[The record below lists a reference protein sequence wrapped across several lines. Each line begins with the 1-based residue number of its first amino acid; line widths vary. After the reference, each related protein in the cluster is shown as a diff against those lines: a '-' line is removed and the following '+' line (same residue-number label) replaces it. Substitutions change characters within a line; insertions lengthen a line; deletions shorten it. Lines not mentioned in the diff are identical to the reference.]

1 MEDLARQE
9 KEDSS
14 NLQFSTKASGSY
26 MGFSAEASAS
36 GGTTSSLKD
45 VSQAISK
52 VAKKA
57 AQSVSQQNRQEVTST
72 STAQTEITQTD
83 ETVATIRNI
92 NQGRSLNLLFY
103 RLHNKYH
110 GGLYLEGLRFDVIPG
125 VAVIEGSGVHQS
137 RSYSL
142 EQLPEMIQEFSPAGL
157 PFGLQPEQEQ
167 VYTERVLD
175 SIETLLREEYAGHV
189 GDAAEGEDFAAVAST
204 AGARAVPPTSVG
216 LLSLPPRRPWQ
227 GGLQEEAADVGDR
240 AGRRLAELHRML
252 REASIDSDA
261 PMVPEHL
268 LVASSGLYLDSVVGA
283 LASTEPYSEE
293 MRAQE
298 VRMRSAEVFLKES
311 EGLYKRAMA
320 LRLAHLQG
328 GNGGNRVIG
337 IMPNDERNRLILELK
352 LPLAADGDWHLL
364 VDGEDMGK
372 PAEIVGR
379 SVTFAWDEAQAWL
392 DAVALASRIAL
403 VDQRYGHTIGYPL

>member
-1 MEDLARQE
+1 
-9 KEDSS
+9 
-14 NLQFSTKASGSY
+14 
-26 MGFSAEASAS
+26 
-36 GGTTSSLKD
+36 
-45 VSQAISK
+45 
-52 VAKKA
+52 
-57 AQSVSQQNRQEVTST
+57 
-72 STAQTEITQTD
+72 
-83 ETVATIRNI
+83 
-92 NQGRSLNLLFY
+92 
-103 RLHNKYH
+103 
-110 GGLYLEGLRFDVIPG
+110 
-125 VAVIEGSGVHQS
+125 
-137 RSYSL
+137 
-142 EQLPEMIQEFSPAGL
+142 
-157 PFGLQPEQEQ
+157 
-167 VYTERVLD
+167 
-175 SIETLLREEYAGHV
+175 
-189 GDAAEGEDFAAVAST
+189 
-204 AGARAVPPTSVG
+204 
-216 LLSLPPRRPWQ
+216 
-227 GGLQEEAADVGDR
+227 
-240 AGRRLAELHRML
+240 ML

-268 LVASSGLYLDSVVGA
+268 LVASSGLYVDSVVGA